1 MLLKVALSIFLWS
14 ALTGL
19 SSAALAEE
27 EAEQNEVRYVDLT
40 PSLVTNFSSMGRLKF
55 LRAEIS
61 LRVDSQEAMRSV
73 SYHLPALR
81 HVLIMLLSKQT
92 DEALSS
98 AEGKEQ
104 LRQEALVAVQEVME
118 HEEGQKYI
126 KDILFSSLYVQH

>member
-27 EAEQNEVRYVDLT
+27 EVAQDEVRYVDLT
-40 PSLVTNFSSMGRLKF
+40 PSLVTNFSSMGKLKF

-98 AEGKEQ
+98 TEGKEQ
-104 LRQEALVAVQEVME
+104 LRQEALVAVQEVMA

>member
-98 AEGKEQ
+98 AQGKEQ

>member
-19 SSAALAEE
+19 SSAVLAEE

>member
-27 EAEQNEVRYVDLT
+27 GAEQNEVRYVDLT